1 MDKQNRLQYIGDPPC
16 PKLLLLIVELIQSTF
31 CICLTLPIN
40 IIFFD
45 IFLRLVTKDTVD
57 ENVFEIANRKLT
69 LDAAVLQS
77 GVEVEDE
84 GMVPDKTMGEILS
97 YLLLG

>member
-1 MDKQNRLQYIGDPPC
+1 M
-16 PKLLLLIVELIQSTF
+16 
-31 CICLTLPIN
+31 CLTLPIN

-45 IFLRLVTKDTVD
+45 IFLRLVTKETVD

-77 GVEVEDE
+77 GEEVDDE
-84 GMVPDKTMGEILS
+84 GVVSDKTMGEILS
-97 YLLLG
+97 SLLLG